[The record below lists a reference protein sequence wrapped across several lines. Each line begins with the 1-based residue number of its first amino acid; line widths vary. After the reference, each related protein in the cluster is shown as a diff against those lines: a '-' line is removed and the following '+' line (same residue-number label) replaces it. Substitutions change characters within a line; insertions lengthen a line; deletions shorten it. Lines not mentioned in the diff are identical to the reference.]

1 MPTSQPPSSA
11 PGGPATTGP
20 PEGVAPAD
28 SGGGAATATPTVSSF
43 GPGEAGLLVLLSLM
57 WGLSFLF
64 MEVALREIGPFW
76 IVAGR
81 TTIGGLVLLTIL
93 LLRRRRLPRG
103 ARLWG
108 RLLTLGLINNAAPWT
123 MLAWAQQTLPSGL
136 AGLLMAIVPT
146 STLVVAALVGLERIT
161 TRRLAGLLLALGGV
175 GVIVAADIEQ
185 PGRVAAVAVVVLA
198 TMLYAS
204 GAVFAKSRVSGHAPP
219 LALATGQVLTA
230 AVVTVPLALVVDGP
244 VALPGLSLATVASVT
259 ALGAFGTG
267 LAFLAF
273 YTLVARVGATNAT
286 LTTYLIPIVAVI
298 AGAVVLDERLGPSAL
313 VGGVL
318 ILIGIWLAQR
328 PPGPARSSPTRPG
341 ARGAATRS

>member
-1 MPTSQPPSSA
+1 MPPSA
-11 PGGPATTGP
+11 PDPAAAHPTAGARSTAAP
-20 PEGVAPAD
+20 SVA
-28 SGGGAATATPTVSSF
+28 SF
-43 GPGEAGLLVLLSLM
+43 GPQEAVLLVVLSLM

-64 MEVALREIGPFW
+64 MEVALAELGPIW

-81 TTIGGLVLLTIL
+81 TTVGGLVVLSIL
-93 LLRRRRLPRG
+93 LLRRMPLPRG
-103 ARLWG
+103 AGLWG
-108 RLLTLGLINNAAPWT
+108 RLAVLGLINNAAPWT

-146 STLVVAALVGLERIT
+146 STLVVASVVGLERIT
-161 TRRLAGLLLALGGV
+161 PRRLAGLLLALGGV
-175 GVIVAADIEQ
+175 GVIVADDIEQ
-185 PGRVAAVAVVVLA
+185 PGRVLAVGVVVLA
-198 TMLYAS
+198 TVLYAT

-230 AVVTVPLALVVDGP
+230 AAFAVPVALIVEGP
-244 VALPGLSLATVASVT
+244 VAVTGLAGVTIASVL
-259 ALGAFGTG
+259 ALGTFGTG

-313 VGGVL
+313 LGGVL

-328 PPGPARSSPTRPG
+328 APGPPRRRAAVAG
-341 ARGAATRS
+341 ADDRHTTS